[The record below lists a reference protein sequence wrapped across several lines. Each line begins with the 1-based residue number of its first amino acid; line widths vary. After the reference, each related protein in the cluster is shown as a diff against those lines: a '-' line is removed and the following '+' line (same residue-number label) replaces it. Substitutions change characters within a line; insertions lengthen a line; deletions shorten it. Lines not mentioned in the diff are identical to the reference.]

1 MVLKGGNYYGENNRF
16 KFDVRH
22 CLASRQN
29 PTTNAEIVFP
39 YSSTTCNPADD
50 EIYGKISQIV
60 DPPVIRAMQDSMNV
74 ITKLNPVCNLP
85 WPNAFNAISQIPLD
99 VRTNLAESVLQQLD
113 TVEISH
119 TDVPEVTEEQEKQI
133 DELFPTLKEKSLSR
147 DKIIRL
153 IILIIN
159 VIFTLATY
167 EMESISHE
175 DAIQAHND
183 AIQAHED
190 AVQAHMDFIQS
201 QVMESTKKAMT
212 SQASQ
217 NASSD
222 SVNDEY

>member
-1 MVLKGGNYYGENNRF
+1 MAKITDLSSMSDIAWQAVKIQQQMQKL
-16 KFDVRH
+16 
-22 CLASRQN
+22 
-29 PTTNAEIVFP
+29 
-39 YSSTTCNPADD
+39 YSLTLPPPAIQQLMKSV
-50 EIYGKISQIV
+50 EKISQIT
-60 DPPVIRAMQDSMNV
+60 DPSAIRAIQDSMNV
-74 ITKLNPVCNLP
+74 ITKLNPACNLP
-85 WPNAFNAISQIPLD
+85 WPDAFNAISKIPLD
-99 VRTNLAESVLQQLD
+99 VRTDLAESFLQQLAP
-113 TVEISH
+113 VEISH
-119 TDVPEVTEEQEKQI
+119 AGVPEVTEEQEKQI

>member
-1 MVLKGGNYYGENNRF
+1 MAKITDLSSMSGIAWQAVKIQQQMQKL
-16 KFDVRH
+16 
-22 CLASRQN
+22 
-29 PTTNAEIVFP
+29 
-39 YSSTTCNPADD
+39 YSITLPPPAIQQLMKSV
-50 EIYGKISQIV
+50 EKISQIT
-60 DPPVIRAMQDSMNV
+60 DPPAIRAIQDSMNV
-74 ITKLNPVCNLP
+74 ITKLNPACNLP
-85 WPNAFNAISQIPLD
+85 WSDAFNAISQIPLD
-99 VRTNLAESVLQQLD
+99 ARTDLAESFLQQLD
-113 TVEISH
+113 PVEISH
-119 TDVPEVTEEQEKQI
+119 ADVPEVTEEQEKQI

-222 SVNDEY
+222 SVNDEH

>member
-1 MVLKGGNYYGENNRF
+1 MAKITDLSSMSGIAWQAVKIQQQMQRL
-16 KFDVRH
+16 
-22 CLASRQN
+22 
-29 PTTNAEIVFP
+29 
-39 YSSTTCNPADD
+39 YSLTLPQPAIQQLMKSV
-50 EIYGKISQIV
+50 EKISQIT
-60 DPPVIRAMQDSMNV
+60 DPPAIRAIQDSMNV
-74 ITKLNPVCNLP
+74 ITKLNPACNLP
-85 WPNAFNAISQIPLD
+85 WSDAFNAISQIPLD
-99 VRTNLAESVLQQLD
+99 VRTDLAESFLQQLAP
-113 TVEISH
+113 VEISH
-119 TDVPEVTEEQEKQI
+119 ADVPEVTEEQEKQI

-222 SVNDEY
+222 SVNDEH

>member
-1 MVLKGGNYYGENNRF
+1 MAKITDLSSMSGIAWQAVKIQQQMQKL
-16 KFDVRH
+16 
-22 CLASRQN
+22 
-29 PTTNAEIVFP
+29 
-39 YSSTTCNPADD
+39 YSLTLPPPAIQQLMKSV
-50 EIYGKISQIV
+50 EKISQIT
-60 DPPVIRAMQDSMNV
+60 DPPAIRAIQDSMNV
-74 ITKLNPVCNLP
+74 ITKLNPACNLP
-85 WPNAFNAISQIPLD
+85 WSDAFNAISQIPLD
-99 VRTNLAESVLQQLD
+99 VRTDLAESFLQQLD
-113 TVEISH
+113 PVEISH
-119 TDVPEVTEEQEKQI
+119 TDVPDVTEEQEKQI

>member
-1 MVLKGGNYYGENNRF
+1 MAKITDLSSMSGIAWQAVKIQQQMQRL
-16 KFDVRH
+16 
-22 CLASRQN
+22 
-29 PTTNAEIVFP
+29 
-39 YSSTTCNPADD
+39 YSLTLPQPAIQQLMKSM
-50 EIYGKISQIV
+50 EKISQIT
-60 DPPVIRAMQDSMNV
+60 DPPAIRAIQDSMNV
-74 ITKLNPVCNLP
+74 ITKLNSACNLP
-85 WPNAFNAISQIPLD
+85 WSDAFNAISQIPLD
-99 VRTNLAESVLQQLD
+99 VRTDLAESFLQQLD
-113 TVEISH
+113 PIEISH
-119 TDVPEVTEEQEKQI
+119 ANVPEVTEEQEKQI

>member
-1 MVLKGGNYYGENNRF
+1 MAKITDLSSMSDIAWQAVKIQQQMQKL
-16 KFDVRH
+16 
-22 CLASRQN
+22 
-29 PTTNAEIVFP
+29 
-39 YSSTTCNPADD
+39 YSLTLPPPAIQQLMKSV
-50 EIYGKISQIV
+50 EKISQIT
-60 DPPVIRAMQDSMNV
+60 DPPAIRAIQDSMNV
-74 ITKLNPVCNLP
+74 ITKLNPACNLP
-85 WPNAFNAISQIPLD
+85 WSDAFNAISQIPLD
-99 VRTNLAESVLQQLD
+99 VRTDLAESLLQQLD
-113 TVEISH
+113 PVEISH
-119 TDVPEVTEEQEKQI
+119 TDVPDVTEEQEKQI

-190 AVQAHMDFIQS
+190 AVQAHVDFIQS

>member
-1 MVLKGGNYYGENNRF
+1 MAKITDLSSMSGIAWQAVKIQQQMQKL
-16 KFDVRH
+16 
-22 CLASRQN
+22 
-29 PTTNAEIVFP
+29 
-39 YSSTTCNPADD
+39 YSITLPPPAIQQLMKSV
-50 EIYGKISQIV
+50 EKISQIT
-60 DPPVIRAMQDSMNV
+60 DPPAIRAIQDSMNV
-74 ITKLNPVCNLP
+74 ITKLNPACNLP
-85 WPNAFNAISQIPLD
+85 WSDAFNAISQIPLD
-99 VRTNLAESVLQQLD
+99 VRTDLAESFLQQLD
-113 TVEISH
+113 PVEISH
-119 TDVPEVTEEQEKQI
+119 ADVPEVTEEQEKQI

-222 SVNDEY
+222 SVNDEH

>member
-1 MVLKGGNYYGENNRF
+1 MAKITDLSSMSGIAWQAVKIQQQMQRL
-16 KFDVRH
+16 
-22 CLASRQN
+22 
-29 PTTNAEIVFP
+29 
-39 YSSTTCNPADD
+39 YSLTLPPPAIQQLMKSM
-50 EIYGKISQIV
+50 EKISQIT
-60 DPPVIRAMQDSMNV
+60 DPPAIRAIQDSMNV
-74 ITKLNPVCNLP
+74 ITKLNPACNLP
-85 WPNAFNAISQIPLD
+85 WSDAFNAISQIPLD
-99 VRTNLAESVLQQLD
+99 VRTDLAESFLQQLD
-113 TVEISH
+113 PVEISH
-119 TDVPEVTEEQEKQI
+119 ADVPEVTEEQEKQI

-222 SVNDEY
+222 SVNDEH

>member
-1 MVLKGGNYYGENNRF
+1 MAKITDLSSMSGIAWQVVKIQQQMQKL
-16 KFDVRH
+16 
-22 CLASRQN
+22 
-29 PTTNAEIVFP
+29 
-39 YSSTTCNPADD
+39 YSLTLPPPAIQQLMNSV
-50 EIYGKISQIV
+50 EKISQIT
-60 DPPVIRAMQDSMNV
+60 DPPAIRAIQDSMNV
-74 ITKLNPVCNLP
+74 ITKLNPACNLP
-85 WPNAFNAISQIPLD
+85 WSDAFNAISQIPLD
-99 VRTNLAESVLQQLD
+99 VRTDLAESFLQQLD
-113 TVEISH
+113 PVEISH
-119 TDVPEVTEEQEKQI
+119 ADVPDVTEEQEKQI
-133 DELFPTLKEKSLSR
+133 DELFPTFKDKPLSR

-222 SVNDEY
+222 SVNDEH